1 MKTPILGQAYVARS
15 VNAADNRC
23 VNLFPEVVPEGGK
36 EAGFL
41 NRAPGLRLLG
51 AIGSGPI
58 RGMWWHGDYAY
69 VVSGPSL
76 YKVTTNYTATLIG
89 GVAGTGPVSITDNGY
104 VMFIAANGP
113 SYQYLMSG
121 VVPTFTASFSGT
133 TMTVTAVSSGTLYEG
148 MEVFGTGIVTGT
160 TIVSQTSGTIGGVG
174 VYEVSISQ
182 TLSSRTF
189 TGPAAFTQIVD
200 DNFLGALVVAYVDTY
215 FIYVEPNSQR
225 VYSIDTFD
233 TNGNYI
239 YPLVFDAT
247 NVASAEGSPD
257 NLVSM
262 IVDHNELWLFG
273 TNSVE
278 VWYDAGT
285 PSFPFARIQGAF
297 NELGCAATFS
307 VAKMEN
313 GLFWLGADA
322 RGKGIV
328 YQANGYRGQRISTH
342 AIEYAIAQYD
352 NISDAIA
359 YTYQQEGH
367 SFYVLNFPSAN
378 ATWVFDVT
386 TGMWHERAGW
396 NGSYFVRHR
405 GNCQL
410 AFNNE
415 IMIGDHETGNVYAFD
430 LDVYADNGQPQRWLR
445 SWRALPAGQNTL
457 VRTAHHSLQLDCEG
471 GIGLTGPLQQLST
484 TLAIYLENGAS
495 TIWFTAYTN
504 PASSGDLAAK
514 LATYP
519 YIQGTVCF
527 PTGAKVSG
535 SLVYDSTYGYWYTTA
550 TTTAS
555 VPSPGFVYINSTFVD
570 NLLVQGSNPQVMLR
584 WSDDGGHTWS
594 SEHWADM
601 GRIGQYYRR
610 VLWRRLGMTM
620 KIRDRVYEVSG
631 SDPVKLTIVGAEL
644 KANETTA

>member
-1 MKTPILGQAYVARS
+1 MKTPILGSAYVARS
-15 VNAADNRC
+15 VNAADNRM

-51 AIGSGPI
+51 TIGSGPI

-76 YKVTTNYTATLIG
+76 YKVTTSYTATLIG

-121 VVPTFTASFSGT
+121 VVPTFTASFSGI

-148 MEVFGTGIVTGT
+148 MEVFGTGIATGT
-160 TIVSQTSGTIGGVG
+160 TIVSQTSGIIGGVG

-182 TLSSRTF
+182 TLSSATF
-189 TGPAAFTQIVD
+189 TGPAAFNQIVD
-200 DNFLGALVVAYVDTY
+200 ENFLGATVVTYIDTY
-215 FIYVEPNSQR
+215 FIYLEPNSQR

-257 NLVSM
+257 NLVS
-262 IVDHNELWLFG
+262 IINDHNELWLFG

-278 VWYDAGT
+278 VWYDAGN

-297 NELGCAATFS
+297 NELGCAAAFS

-342 AIEYAIAQYD
+342 AI
-352 NISDAIA
+352 
-359 YTYQQEGH
+359 
-367 SFYVLNFPSAN
+367 
-378 ATWVFDVT
+378 
-386 TGMWHERAGW
+386 
-396 NGSYFVRHR
+396 
-405 GNCQL
+405 
-410 AFNNE
+410 
-415 IMIGDHETGNVYAFD
+415 
-430 LDVYADNGQPQRWLR
+430 
-445 SWRALPAGQNTL
+445 
-457 VRTAHHSLQLDCEG
+457 
-471 GIGLTGPLQQLST
+471 
-484 TLAIYLENGAS
+484 
-495 TIWFTAYTN
+495 
-504 PASSGDLAAK
+504 
-514 LATYP
+514 
-519 YIQGTVCF
+519 
-527 PTGAKVSG
+527 
-535 SLVYDSTYGYWYTTA
+535 
-550 TTTAS
+550 
-555 VPSPGFVYINSTFVD
+555 
-570 NLLVQGSNPQVMLR
+570 
-584 WSDDGGHTWS
+584 
-594 SEHWADM
+594 
-601 GRIGQYYRR
+601 
-610 VLWRRLGMTM
+610 
-620 KIRDRVYEVSG
+620 
-631 SDPVKLTIVGAEL
+631 
-644 KANETTA
+644 